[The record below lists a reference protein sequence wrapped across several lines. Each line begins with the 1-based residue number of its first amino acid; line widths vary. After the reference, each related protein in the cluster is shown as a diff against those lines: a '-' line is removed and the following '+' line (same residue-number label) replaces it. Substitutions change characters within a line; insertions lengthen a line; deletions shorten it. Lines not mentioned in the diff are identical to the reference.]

1 MPYTEVQFSNFQ
13 GEEGGW
19 GACLRN
25 RNAEVVSGGLLSSQ
39 FPRSSPLLSNPTEEN
54 RKWSQN
60 PSGRRFSM
68 IARKIP
74 STGYPTSSTILT
86 PKDPRSSPPGVYL
99 GLRVN
104 KTAFSF
110 GRMLYRHFPLF
121 HLARP
126 SVFNNFMSWEWSI
139 RSAADGDRL
148 NSSPT
153 DDSSSGTRL
162 VRAIQAIRAK
172 LETRIRELRKNF
184 PMKLLFFLVG
194 FYSATAFATVIGQ
207 TGDWD
212 ILSAALAVAVV
223 EGIGALMYKASLP
236 LIGKLRGLIIMFN
249 YWKAGLSLGLFLDSF
264 KY

>member
-1 MPYTEVQFSNFQ
+1 MFLIANDLNCSLLITIIRWERKSFRNDRSHSSVLIHDYLRTDVVIL
-13 GEEGGW
+13 GL
-19 GACLRN
+19 AC
-25 RNAEVVSGGLLSSQ
+25 
-39 FPRSSPLLSNPTEEN
+39 
-54 RKWSQN
+54 
-60 PSGRRFSM
+60 RFSM

-110 GRMLYRHFPLF
+110 GRMLYRHFPLS